1 MTTTTVQR
9 ISKSD
14 LLHLLMGVNK
24 STFVNITMK
33 TSVRMNKT
41 GNPYFNRVEKISST
55 NFLMGNDYETRVQSN
70 EEKEGLNPD
79 FSSQK
84 PSGIH
89 HVSKC
94 VLQSD
99 KDESVFYVMVER
111 FDEIVPQTEYICDG
125 NSIDK
130 HLFDQWM
137 VKPSPSTKQ
146 DQVRKVMVLT
156 PKIENIIGITLDGIR
171 YEVE

>member
-14 LLHLLMGVNK
+14 LLRILMSVNK

-33 TSVRMNKT
+33 TPVVMNKT
-41 GNPYFNRVEKISST
+41 GNPYFGRVEKVSST

-70 EEKEGLNPD
+70 EEKEGLTPD
-79 FSSQK
+79 FESQK
-84 PSGIH
+84 PSGKH

-99 KDESVFYVMVER
+99 KDENVYYVMVER
-111 FDEIVPQTEYICDG
+111 FDEIKPVTEYVCEG
-125 NSIDK
+125 NSIEK
-130 HLFDQWM
+130 HLFESWLKQSTPS
-137 VKPSPSTKQ
+137 VKQ
-146 DQVRKVMVLT
+146 EQERKVMVLT
-156 PKIENIIGITLDGIR
+156 PKIENIIGITLEGVR
-171 YEVE
+171 YEIE